1 MKRNLSARGY
11 SLPLVLGL
19 LAMLAAALSVF
30 LVSLLS
36 SAKVTGA
43 MIDRRKT
50 FYACDSAVQAIIK
63 HTNDYLINAASPD
76 PTDLETYVITQ
87 GGGALLPDL
96 IPPGFNVTRFEAD
109 FDPSNIILA
118 PLPNGP
124 FEGMQAQQV
133 PVSFDIEAENVTTG
147 FVCGE
152 RQDVTLAQISLF
164 QFIVFSDTY
173 MDTASGSGATFFG
186 RTHMNG
192 DFCTRGAGDGAAP
205 STFDG
210 GPYHEFVTVAGR
222 LMHEDDSSANPT
234 PATAVDAGRC
244 QSFPEAFGA
253 SGISMPSV
261 AASTATAADF
271 TTLDN
276 DNDNSCTGCAGGSL
290 DWAEYAI
297 DTWGGQV
304 RDEAHGVPV
313 LRPPVAASTEVQA
326 GHQANIKDPGD
337 ALAAVEGSN
346 DGGLRFLVDPFRPA
360 QDSVDVALEKYACKA
375 DIRIIDGVWFMK
387 PDAPADQCG
396 WPGIPIWSDH
406 IGNFTMTPAS
416 HPGLLTA
423 DVDVGQAQIAS
434 LQAPPNKAKR
444 YSVYDLDIPN
454 GTPPAN
460 DTTNPR
466 RGVVSYGNISGTG
479 TGTNR
484 LYNPSYISG
493 TETNT
498 ATPMSVA
505 TEKAEYLLGTLSGF
519 ANGHIQT
526 TARPGAPN
534 STYNI
539 FDQAA
544 QANVLP
550 MNFDVS
556 AFQEALADTGLG
568 ELGDRFSARGT
579 PFNGIVYVTA
589 SWAGHLD
596 GFPNG
601 HPMMPPPQGEV
612 DVGTFGRIRNPMQT
626 RLPLPLCVASG
637 TSVTL
642 PTLLPT
648 NVQTG
653 CPESAPG
660 VMRPPAN
667 NDAQINALR
676 IINARN
682 INHNNSFAIPDLGAG
697 VLQLP
702 DGLSIV
708 SNLPV
713 YLVGDANLSSDAD
726 NLAATKSG
734 AGGPSD
740 PAWFPLMVG
749 GDTVTLVSNA
759 WDDSN
764 AGWATTAFR
773 DGAATSNFN
782 VNLNLLNGQRC
793 PVSTQFN
800 IQMLTGSTPTN
811 SDNFGGGIIN
821 LPQFIELWQ
830 TFGNCSF
837 IGPDIPAIIRGS
849 LVNGF
854 HRVHATGW
862 GNPSDTVYGR
872 PLRDWNFDYHLET
885 LTNQPPGAPLFDV
898 NAISRWSRY

>member
-1 MKRNLSARGY
+1 MKRPLSVRGY

-30 LVSLLS
+30 LISLIS
-36 SAKVTGA
+36 SAKVTGS

-50 FYACDSAVQAIIK
+50 FYACDSAMQAIIK
-63 HTNDYLINAASPD
+63 HTNDYLINEASPT
-76 PTDLETYVITQ
+76 PGGLVAHVTAE
-87 GGGALLPDL
+87 GGGTALPDL
-96 IPPGFNVTRFEAD
+96 IPNGFDVTRFDAD
-109 FDPSNIILA
+109 FDPASIVLA

-124 FEGMQAQQV
+124 FEGMQAQQI
-133 PVSFDIEAENVTTG
+133 PVTFELEAANSTTG
-147 FVCGE
+147 FVCGQ

-186 RTHMNG
+186 RTHMND
-192 DFCTRGAGDGAAP
+192 DFCTRGAGDGTAP
-205 STFDG
+205 TNFDG

-222 LMHEDDSSANPT
+222 LMHEDDAQANPIPTT
-234 PATAVDAGRC
+234 PVDGGRC
-244 QSFPEAFGA
+244 REFLEPFGA
-253 SGISMPSV
+253 SGISMPGV
-261 AASTATAADF
+261 AAAVAVAGDF

-276 DNDNSCTGCAGGSL
+276 DNDNGCTNCAGGAL
-290 DWAEYAI
+290 DWTEYAI

-313 LRPPVAASTEVQA
+313 LRPPVAANTQVQA
-326 GHQANIKDPGD
+326 GHQANIKDSGD
-337 ALAAVEGSN
+337 PLSAVEASN
-346 DGGLRFLVDPFRPA
+346 AGGLRFLVDPFRPA
-360 QDSVDVALEKYACKA
+360 VDTVDVALEKYACKA

-387 PDAPADQCG
+387 PNMPADQCG

-406 IGNFTMTPAS
+406 IGNFTMTAAS
-416 HPGLLTA
+416 HPGLLTS
-423 DVDVGQAQIAS
+423 DIDVGQAQIAS

-444 YSVYDLDIPN
+444 YSVYDLSIPN
-454 GTPPAN
+454 GVPPAN
-460 DTTNPR
+460 DTLNPR
-466 RGVVSYGNISGTG
+466 RGVVSYGNIAGTG
-479 TGTNR
+479 TGTAR
-484 LYNPSYISG
+484 LYDPGYVSG

-498 ATPMSVA
+498 VTPISAA

-526 TARPGAPN
+526 TSRPGAPN
-534 STYNI
+534 STFDIY
-539 FDQAA
+539 DQAA

-550 MNFDVS
+550 MNFDVA
-556 AFQEALADTGLG
+556 AFQEALADTAVG

-589 SWAGHLD
+589 SWLGHLD
-596 GFPNG
+596 GFPDA
-601 HPMMPPPQGEV
+601 HPTMPPPQGEV
-612 DVGTFGRIRNPMQT
+612 GVGGSGRIRNPIQT

-637 TSVTL
+637 TAVTL

-648 NVQTG
+648 NVETL

-660 VMRPPAN
+660 VMRPPTN

-676 IINARN
+676 VINARN
-682 INHNNSFAIPDLGAG
+682 INHNNSHPVPDLGAG
-697 VLQLP
+697 VMQLP

-713 YLVGDANLSSDAD
+713 YVVGDANFSSDAD
-726 NLAATKSG
+726 NSAATKAG
-734 AGGPSD
+734 TGGPGD
-740 PAWFPLMVG
+740 PAWFPLMIG

-759 WDDSN
+759 WSDSN
-764 AGWATTAFR
+764 AGWATTDFR
-773 DGAATSNFN
+773 DGAAPSNFD

-793 PVSTQFN
+793 PIVTQFN
-800 IQMLTGSTPTN
+800 IEMLTGSTPTN
-811 SDNFGGGIIN
+811 NNDFGGGVIN
-821 LPQFIELWQ
+821 LPQFIEDWQ
-830 TFGNCSF
+830 TNFNC
-837 IGPDIPAIIRGS
+837 GPAPDIPAIIRGS

-862 GNPSDTVYGR
+862 GNPSNTVYGR
-872 PLRDWNFDYHLET
+872 PLRDWAFDTHLET
-885 LTNQPPGAPLFDV
+885 LRNQPPGAPLFDV